1 MSASADAFR
10 AAKAEIEEAKRS
22 GAEELDFSADAFRA
36 LDVLPPETGDLD
48 RLRTLNLDNTQVSH
62 LAPLQELTGLYQRPF
77 QLTCAHDRSVIEVTV
92 LGSLAKRFH
101 AVQQAS
107 RIAS

>member
-1 MSASADAFR
+1 MRRTRQQYHLLWTGISDLLRRYMAAFDFRFSNR
-10 AAKAEIEEAKRS
+10 AAFEVSDMVR
-22 GAEELDFSADAFRA
+22 ADLA
-36 LDVLPPETGDLD
+36 LL
-48 RLRTLNLDNTQVSH
+48 S
-62 LAPLQELTGLYQRPF
+62 YQRPF

-101 AVQQAS
+101 AVQQAP

>member
-1 MSASADAFR
+1 MAQ
-10 AAKAEIEEAKRS
+10 AKSTKALNEESVFSKRRVIWRKRLILAKKIKEKFDEM
-22 GAEELDFSADAFRA
+22 ALLLD
-36 LDVLPPETGDLD
+36 
-48 RLRTLNLDNTQVSH
+48 
-62 LAPLQELTGLYQRPF
+62 QRPF